1 MLTKTAGPSLQRNLL
16 SLLALVFLC
25 SFAQA
30 QSPCAS
36 VYVEAY
42 GLNPQSGAHN
52 YFGVRV
58 TLSATY
64 GQDVT
69 VTGYIHRD
77 VDESSNQD
85 HPFTLTVYAGNLT
98 AETSV
103 TYYQTDPTSGADV
116 TVTSVSPCPGFA
128 VTDAR
133 ANYNAANY
141 LRAKTGNLSASML
154 GWKPAAASIMR
165 R

>member
-36 VYVEAY
+36 VSVEAF

-77 VDESSNQD
+77 VDEWNNQD
-85 HPFTLTVYAGNLT
+85 HPFTLTVYSGNLT

-128 VTDAR
+128 
-133 ANYNAANY
+133 ANANAKYNVADY
-141 LRAKTGNLSASML
+141 LRAKTGNSSTVML
-154 GWKPAAASIMR
+154 GWKPTTAAVSMR
-165 R
+165 